1 LSDLVVR
8 RDESVGGM
16 WGWIAGVAVPLLI
29 GFLIIAGWNSNSN
42 TASSGPSTS
51 TTTSIARAHRDP
63 AKHRGLRLVS
73 AAADQPGAV
82 EERHAVARQLF
93 HEIPV
98 PAPQG
103 RRDNG

>member
-42 TASSGPSTS
+42 TASSGRSTS
-51 TTTSIARAHRDP
+51 TTASNRDP

-98 PAPQG
+98 PAPHG

>member
-29 GFLIIAGWNSNSN
+29 DFLIIAGWNSNSN
-42 TASSGPSTS
+42 TASCGRSTS
-51 TTTSIARAHRDP
+51 TTASMPARTATP
-63 AKHRGLRLVS
+63 PSTAGS
-73 AAADQPGAV
+73 GSSADQPGAV

-103 RRDNG
+103 RRDND